1 MGSKPAVI
9 ERLSPRQ
16 GKVLR
21 YITGTR
27 DQPVTP
33 ERCVVTIEWTD
44 LPQTVVQARKT
55 LFMLK
60 KYKLV
65 EQVNKHE
72 YTATPAGREVIAHAD
87 KEKLWRQAPPR
98 EKTNKYLHGKDE

>member
-1 MGSKPAVI
+1 MTKPAVI

-21 YITGTR
+21 YVVSTL

-33 ERCVVTIEWTD
+33 ERCVVQIEWSD
-44 LPQTVVQARKT
+44 LPKTEVQARKT

-65 EQVNKHE
+65 EQVDKHQ
-72 YTATPAGREVIAHAD
+72 YTATEAGKEVIAYAD
-87 KEKLWRQAPPR
+87 KQDLWRQAPPP
-98 EKTNKYLHGKDE
+98 EKTNKFLYRKDKQ